1 MTTRGEALALLRRA
15 LENPTAE
22 FRDGQWEAVDA
33 LVNHRRKALVI
44 QRTGWGKSSVY
55 FISTRILRNR
65 GSGPTLI
72 VSPLLAL
79 MRNQL
84 EAASRLGIE
93 ACSINSSNAEEWE
106 AHKRAVLNNRADV
119 LLVSPER
126 LANDDFVNN
135 VLLPIANR
143 IGLLVVDEA
152 HCISDWGHDFR
163 PDYRRLVN
171 VLQRIPPNVPVL
183 GTTATAN
190 NRVIQDI
197 RTQLGDIEVRRGSL
211 MRESLSLQTLKLPD
225 QASRLAWLAEQVP
238 QLSGTGIIY
247 VLTKRDADQVAK
259 WLQQRGIDA
268 HAYHAGATQE
278 GIETDAYRQELESRL
293 LRNEVKALV
302 ATSALGMGYDKPDL
316 GFVIHYQA
324 PASVV
329 HYYQQ
334 VGRAGRAI
342 DHAVGVLIAGRED
355 GDIQEYFR
363 VTAFPDEEHVAA
375 VLGALEASDG
385 LTKRELEF
393 YVNMR
398 AGQIEKVLKLLSV
411 ENPAPVIKEGSTWR
425 RTAVNWRLDRD
436 KINRL
441 TRQREQE
448 WAEIQEYVHT
458 RGCLMQYLASKLDDP
473 QPSACGKCS
482 SCRGEPVVP
491 SGYSRAIAAEA
502 ARFLRRSEFVLE
514 GKKQATAGGFPKY
527 GLPQTLPKNWRT
539 QSGRVLSRWGDAGWG
554 EIVREDKRTGRFRDE
569 LVDGVAEMIEN
580 RWRPEPIPQWLTC
593 IPSQRRPE
601 LLPDFAARLADRLG
615 IPYVPALAK
624 VRLNEPQ
631 KLQQNRHRQCMN
643 LDGVFAVQHPLPAG
657 PVLLV
662 DDVVD
667 SRWTL
672 TIAAALLLREGSG
685 PVYPLALAQS
695 SAGD

>member
-593 IPSQRRPE
+593 IPSQRRPD
-601 LLPDFAARLADRLG
+601 LVPDFAARLADRLG

>member
-1 MTTRGEALALLRRA
+1 
-15 LENPTAE
+15 
-22 FRDGQWEAVDA
+22 
-33 LVNHRRKALVI
+33 
-44 QRTGWGKSSVY
+44 
-55 FISTRILRNR
+55 
-65 GSGPTLI
+65 
-72 VSPLLAL
+72 
-79 MRNQL
+79 
-84 EAASRLGIE
+84 
-93 ACSINSSNAEEWE
+93 
-106 AHKRAVLNNRADV
+106 
-119 LLVSPER
+119 SPER
-126 LANDDFVNN
+126 LANDDFVNT

-143 IGLLVVDEA
+143 LGVLVVDEA

-293 LRNEVKALV
+293 LRNAVEAMV

-324 PASVV
+324 TASVV

-448 WAEIQEYVHT
+448 WAEIQEYVHP
-458 RGCLMQYLASKLDDP
+458 RVCLMQYLASKLDDP

-491 SGYSRAIAAEA
+491 GGYSR
-502 ARFLRRSEFVLE
+502 
-514 GKKQATAGGFPKY
+514 
-527 GLPQTLPKNWRT
+527 
-539 QSGRVLSRWGDAGWG
+539 
-554 EIVREDKRTGRFRDE
+554 
-569 LVDGVAEMIEN
+569 
-580 RWRPEPIPQWLTC
+580 
-593 IPSQRRPE
+593 
-601 LLPDFAARLADRLG
+601 
-615 IPYVPALAK
+615 
-624 VRLNEPQ
+624 
-631 KLQQNRHRQCMN
+631 
-643 LDGVFAVQHPLPAG
+643 
-657 PVLLV
+657 
-662 DDVVD
+662 
-667 SRWTL
+667 
-672 TIAAALLLREGSG
+672 
-685 PVYPLALAQS
+685 
-695 SAGD
+695 